1 MCHIVTTAVLTRL
14 VTALAADG
22 IVTYGYGKLLV
33 YSKEVIMRV
42 NPGIR
47 CFDSSQSTIGFLLVC
62 THGWLERFPTW
73 NGVCHLGSAV
83 YMICSSL
90 LS

>member
-1 MCHIVTTAVLTRL
+1 MILVLIMCHIVTTAVLTRL

-33 YSKEVIMRV
+33 YSKVVIMRV

-47 CFDSSQSTIGFLLVC
+47 CFDSSQSTIGL
-62 THGWLERFPTW
+62 
-73 NGVCHLGSAV
+73 
-83 YMICSSL
+83 
-90 LS
+90 